1 MEVEEGKKEQR
12 KGLSQAKFSDFV
24 IYSDPGQ
31 ATPESS
37 SKWAWVGP
45 FDADCVRKRLDE
57 ISFKT

>member
-31 ATPESS
+31 VCPWEQ
-37 SKWAWVGP
+37 
-45 FDADCVRKRLDE
+45 
-57 ISFKT
+57 